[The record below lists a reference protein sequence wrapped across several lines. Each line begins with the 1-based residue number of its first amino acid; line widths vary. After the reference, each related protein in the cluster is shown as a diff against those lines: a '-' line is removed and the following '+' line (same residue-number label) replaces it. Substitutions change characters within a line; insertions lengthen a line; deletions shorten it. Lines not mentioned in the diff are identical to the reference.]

1 MVTLALVGAGQWGKN
16 YLGAARQIEGVEI
29 TYITTSHT
37 DIEGVPR
44 KLDGVIIASPAKTH
58 YALAKHFLEDGRN
71 ILVEKPLALSVAEA
85 NALQESAKKSGS
97 KVLVGHLQLY
107 NPAYRA
113 AKALVPSLGEV
124 KKISFRGLVSPPRK
138 DVSVLWDWGPHP
150 ASLFLDLIDTP
161 LKDVSADGNNE
172 HVTFELT
179 FGSGTTATAEI
190 GWEGLEK
197 KRELIIQGTEG
208 KITFDDTKREQ
219 KGMVELHG
227 KSPSF
232 PSYDQTPPLTIQ
244 LTEFVS
250 AIRDG
255 EKIYSGIETG
265 VRVTE
270 LLARVK
276 AEVFKHSLQR
286 IE

>member
-1 MVTLALVGAGQWGKN
+1 MVTLALVGAGSWGKN
-16 YLGAARQIEGVEI
+16 YLRAAKEIDGVEI
-29 TYITTSHT
+29 KYIATSRT
-37 DIEGVPR
+37 DMRDVPPG
-44 KLDGVIIASPAKTH
+44 LDGVIIASPATTH
-58 YALAKHFLEDGRN
+58 YSLAKHFLELNQN
-71 ILVEKPLALSVAEA
+71 ILIEKPFALSVEEA
-85 NALQESAKKSGS
+85 NDLREIWKRSTS

-113 AKALVPSLGEV
+113 AKALVASLGDV
-124 KKISFRGLVSPPRK
+124 KKISFKGLVSPPRK

-150 ASLFLDLIDTP
+150 ASLFIDLIGEPIT
-161 LKDVSADGNNE
+161 LVSADGNNE
-172 HVTFELT
+172 HVTFALT
-179 FGSGTTATAEI
+179 YVSGATAEVEI
-190 GWEGLEK
+190 GWTGEGK
-197 KRELIIQGTEG
+197 KRELTIEGGRG
-208 KITFDDTKREQ
+208 KITFDDTKRDE
-219 KGMVELHG
+219 KVAVEFLG
-227 KSPSF
+227 LPASF
-232 PSYDQTPPLTIQ
+232 PSYDHTPPLTVQ